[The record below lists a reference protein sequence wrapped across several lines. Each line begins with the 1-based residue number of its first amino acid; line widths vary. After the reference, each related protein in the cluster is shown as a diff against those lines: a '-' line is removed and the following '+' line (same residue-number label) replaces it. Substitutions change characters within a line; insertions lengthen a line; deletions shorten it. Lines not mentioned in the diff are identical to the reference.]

1 MGGKIFKKRLRA
13 AIARTGKTPNEVAA
27 EAGISHFAIYSWL
40 REEKSPNVY
49 CLAAVADVL
58 GVSMDWLWGRD
69 QTCRKLSGS

>member
-1 MGGKIFKKRLRA
+1 MDSDIFKKRLRI
-13 AIARTGKTPNEVAA
+13 AIARSGKTPNEVAA
-27 EAGISHFAIYSWL
+27 EACISHFAIYSWL

-69 QTCRKLSGS
+69 DTWRSTPK

>member
-1 MGGKIFKKRLRA
+1 MGGKIFKNRLRF
-13 AIARTGKTPNEVAA
+13 AIARTGKTPKEVAA

-49 CLAAVADVL
+49 CLANVADVL

-69 QTCRKLSGS
+69 KTWRSTRK

>member
-49 CLAAVADVL
+49 CLANVSKVL
-58 GVSMDWLWGRD
+58 GVSMDWLWGMDRND
-69 QTCRKLSGS
+69 MVK